1 MSLGDAVQAT
11 PEALE
16 LPVFVGSNYQ
26 GFLAC
31 EAGLSIKPGARA
43 PGMCGFQ
50 IQARGA
56 GARLG
61 N

>member
-1 MSLGDAVQAT
+1 MLYKLRQKRW
-11 PEALE
+11 
-16 LPVFVGSNYQ
+16 NYQ
-26 GFLAC
+26 YSLVANYQAFLAC
-31 EAGLSIKPGARA
+31 EGGLIIKSGARA

-56 GARLG
+56 GARLV